1 MDSNGR
7 CESPPQLAGSLISHL
22 NLSQLTCGKLQ
33 TLCYHPTVLLFCE
46 TTECPTECGGNSSCN
61 TLLGLC
67 ECDPGYR
74 GYNCSQGNSH
84 LPSLHSAS
92 HGFCSLYIVCLPETF
107 GSNCSE
113 TCTCEA
119 DSNCHHI
126 TGDCTCPPGYLGTNC
141 SHGTQ

>member
-1 MDSNGR
+1 MGDVSLLHSWLDLLLVIST
-7 CESPPQLAGSLISHL
+7 SPNSHVVSYKRYAIIL
-22 NLSQLTCGKLQ
+22 
-33 TLCYHPTVLLFCE
+33 YTVLLFCE